1 MKPKILTLT
10 GDVMLGRLIDQLLPH
25 PVPNAPPSERN
36 LIPHLR
42 LQHAHLKNYTP
53 SSPWGTALPLLL
65 HESDLTLINLETAV
79 TNTSSPWPNKV
90 FNYRA
95 SPENACAVLRAACV
109 DYAGLAN
116 NHAADF
122 GETGLEESVWAVRER
137 AGVASAGA
145 GRDPAEP
152 AVLRFPRL
160 ASAGGG
166 GGGEKMKQGEEGGE
180 GLTIHVYAASDH
192 PTAWANLP
200 TFHFIDYSAET
211 RVRLKTLLTGSFP
224 FPSSGEQPQQ
234 QAQPDIKIFSVHW
247 GPNYTW
253 QPASEIQHLAH
264 FLIDECGVDIVHGH
278 SAHHVQGVEVHKGK
292 PIIYG
297 CGDFVDDYA
306 VDRRFRNDLGG
317 VWRVVFKEGDE
328 GDEVGR
334 ARKSRLVMDRVEVF
348 PTKCELFQVNM
359 LDPGEEDH
367 EWVVETIGRLSG
379 ELGTKVRSG
388 ERGQVVVEL

>member
-25 PVPNAPPSERN
+25 PVPNAPSSERSI
-36 LIPHLR
+36 IPRLR
-42 LQHAHLKNYTP
+42 HQHAHLKNYTP
-53 SSPWGTALPLLL
+53 LSPWGTALPLL
-65 HESDLTLINLETAV
+65 HDSDLTLINLETAV
-79 TNTSSPWPNKV
+79 TNTSSPWPDKV
-90 FNYRA
+90 FNYRV
-95 SPENACAVLRAACV
+95 SPENMCAVLRAACV

-122 GETGLEESVWAVRER
+122 GEAGLEESVCAVRET
-137 AGVASAGA
+137 AGIASAGA
-145 GRDPAEP
+145 GRNPTQP
-152 AVLRFPRL
+152 AVLRFPRVR
-160 ASAGGG
+160 STVS
-166 GGGEKMKQGEEGGE
+166 GGGEEEEKLQQQGGAEREG

-192 PTAWANLP
+192 PTAWASLP

-211 RVRLKTLLTGSFP
+211 RARLKTLLTSSSSSSPSGSVN
-224 FPSSGEQPQQ
+224 
-234 QAQPDIKIFSVHW
+234 QPDLKIFSVHW

-253 QPASEIQHLAH
+253 QPAAEIQHLAH

-317 VWRVVFKEGDE
+317 VWKIVFRGDE
-328 GDEVGR
+328 TVGKR
-334 ARKSRLVMDRVEVF
+334 GLVMDRVEVF
-348 PTKCELFQVNM
+348 PTRCELFQVNV
-359 LDPGEEDH
+359 LDAGEEDH

-379 ELGTKVRSG
+379 ELGTRVRLG
-388 ERGQVVVEL
+388 ERGQVVVDL

>member
-25 PVPNAPPSERN
+25 PVPNAPASERS

-53 SSPWGTALPLLL
+53 SSPWGNALPLLL

-95 SPENACAVLRAACV
+95 SPENACAVLRAAGV

-122 GETGLEESVWAVRER
+122 GEAGLAEPRGGEELQGSGGKEGGKESV
-137 AGVASAGA
+137 
-145 GRDPAEP
+145 D
-152 AVLRFPRL
+152 
-160 ASAGGG
+160 
-166 GGGEKMKQGEEGGE
+166 E

-211 RVRLKTLLTGSFP
+211 RARLKTLLT
-224 FPSSGEQPQQ
+224 SSPPRTEQQ
-234 QAQPDIKIFSVHW
+234 QQQQQQPDIKIFSVHW

-253 QPASEIQHLAH
+253 QPASEIRHLAH

-317 VWRVVFKEGDE
+317 LWRIVFTEGDE
-328 GDEVGR
+328 GVEGR
-334 ARKSRLVMDRVEVF
+334 KGRQSRLVMDRVEVF
-348 PTKCELFQVNM
+348 PTKCKLFQVNM
-359 LDPGEEDH
+359 LEPGDEDH

-379 ELGTKVRSG
+379 ELGTGVRRG
-388 ERGQVVVEL
+388 ERGQAVVDL